1 MNRGF
6 LAVLGIVIA
15 LAGAAAAQ
23 DAVPGAPQVL
33 SPQLPAPLF
42 PAPQPPTPQPPTPQV
57 PPTLAQPLV
66 PDTPDTAVAIKPPAE
81 TLRGD
86 AIAIDG
92 FTLDMGEIAGA
103 RRRLRLISIDAP
115 ELASPAGIIARRVL
129 DDLLAKGPVECTLT
143 GDRLYQREIARC
155 NGADGKDLGEALLR
169 TGVVTTARH
178 SMVGQPWAQA
188 YITAEH
194 AGLDARR
201 AAATPAAAPATAA
214 AAPSAPRDVP
224 LSVVLTAPQPAPLS
238 FWDRNTKSEVLAAWA
253 QAIGTIAAIFGI
265 GFVAVRRRA

>member
-6 LAVLGIVIA
+6 VAVLGIVTA
-15 LAGAAAAQ
+15 LSATAAAQ
-23 DAVPGAPQVL
+23 DAVPGAPQIL
-33 SPQLPAPLF
+33 SPQP
-42 PAPQPPTPQPPTPQV
+42 PAPQLQAPPMPATPVPPPT
-57 PPTLAQPLV
+57 
-66 PDTPDTAVAIKPPAE
+66 TPDAAVAIKPPLE
-81 TLRGD
+81 TLQGD

-92 FTLDMGEIAGA
+92 FTIDMGEIAGA

-115 ELASPAGIIARRVL
+115 ELVTPAGINARRVL

-178 SMVGQPWAQA
+178 SMVGQPWAAA
-188 YITAEH
+188 YIAAEH

-201 AAATPAAAPATAA
+201 AAAAAVPAAAAA
-214 AAPSAPRDVP
+214 AASAAARETPV
-224 LSVVLTAPQPAPLS
+224 SVVVTAPQAPPLS
-238 FWDRNTKSEVLAAWA
+238 FWDRNTRSEVLAAWA
-253 QAIGTIAAIFGI
+253 QAIGTIAAVFGI
-265 GFVAVRRRA
+265 GFVAARQRR

>member
-1 MNRGF
+1 
-6 LAVLGIVIA
+6 LAIVIA
-15 LAGAAAAQ
+15 LPAAAAAQ

-33 SPQLPAPLF
+33 SPQLPAAPAPTPPV
-42 PAPQPPTPQPPTPQV
+42 PAPQG
-57 PPTLAQPLV
+57 PPTLALP
-66 PDTPDTAVAIKPPAE
+66 PAPTTPDAAVAIKPPAE

-92 FTLDMGEIAGA
+92 FTLDMGEIQGM

-115 ELASPAGIIARRVL
+115 ELASPAGINARRVL

-224 LSVVLTAPQPAPLS
+224 LSVVLTAPQAAPLS

-253 QAIGTIAAIFGI
+253 QAIGTIAAVFGI
-265 GFVAVRRRA
+265 GLLAARRRA